1 MNRHAH
7 TADITV
13 HKLKIN
19 MKDSVKMHNNLEKK
33 KKGNKK
39 TKTKEK

>member
-7 TADITV
+7 TADVTV

-19 MKDSVKMHNNLEKK
+19 MKDSVKMHNNFEKK
-33 KKGNKK
+33 KE
-39 TKTKEK
+39 TKTKENKK